1 LVFVSRLPA
10 VIRVKF
16 PADVGVVEGPAMK
29 IGRLERGGGG
39 KFPEERSATLGRFVM
54 TMSEIERA
62 VLR

>member
-1 LVFVSRLPA
+1 M
-10 VIRVKF
+10 KF
-16 PADVGVVEGPAMK
+16 AADVCVGKSSAME
-29 IGRLERGGGG
+29 IGRLERCRSS